1 VGGFFRGVGKV
12 GAFPFLRQAF
22 QADPGDVAISRMCSL
37 ILFSW
42 NPPPPPPQGFVGVV
56 TKPVVGVLDFA
67 SNVTEGIRNTTTV
80 FDQATIDK
88 VRLPRFIAADGI
100 LRVRLWSAVH
110 GAGGPTTR

>member
-1 VGGFFRGVGKV
+1 
-12 GAFPFLRQAF
+12 
-22 QADPGDVAISRMCSL
+22 
-37 ILFSW
+37 
-42 NPPPPPPQGFVGVV
+42 VV

-100 LRVRLWSAVH
+100 LRVRFRVSDGRESERGVASADVW
-110 GAGGPTTR
+110 PNVQWWESLERWI